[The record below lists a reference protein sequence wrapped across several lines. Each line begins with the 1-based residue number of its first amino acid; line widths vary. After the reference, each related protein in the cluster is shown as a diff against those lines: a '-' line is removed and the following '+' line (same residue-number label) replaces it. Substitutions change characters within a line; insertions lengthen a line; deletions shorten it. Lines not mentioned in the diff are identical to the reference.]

1 MLRESRP
8 RHQTGIEDKTSEING
23 ENDYKTETHLPAS
36 VRACRRRGELPAH
49 QERPVQRD
57 RARGRTHA
65 AERNRALQAGL
76 QQVLYQDE
84 RQRRLYNDRT
94 KVLTIKTQK
103 QMENQTTNENAAIE
117 NAECEVIQV
126 QNSEMLAAINKSEID
141 TQIATAKQYPRNLA
155 RVLNNIETLA
165 TMDEETAASCFY
177 VLRRQGKVIEGPSVR
192 MAEIIAS
199 SWGNLRVQAR
209 IIGNDGK
216 FITAQGVCHDLE
228 SNYATS
234 VDVKRR
240 ITDKYGHTYS
250 DDMQVVTGNA
260 ACAIA
265 MRNAVMKVVPSALI
279 KKVLAKA
286 KQVSLGQSMTLE
298 NSRQN
303 MMQYFAKVG
312 VDEKHILDYL
322 SVSKVDEIDIDMVV
336 ELRGLAN
343 AIKEGTTTVQETF
356 FPKKTTPV
364 EETKEEVDPSKDLFG
379 GEKEGKTEKKR
390 EDKK

>member
-1 MLRESRP
+1 
-8 RHQTGIEDKTSEING
+8 
-23 ENDYKTETHLPAS
+23 
-36 VRACRRRGELPAH
+36 
-49 QERPVQRD
+49 
-57 RARGRTHA
+57 
-65 AERNRALQAGL
+65 
-76 QQVLYQDE
+76 
-84 RQRRLYNDRT
+84 
-94 KVLTIKTQK
+94 
-103 QMENQTTNENAAIE
+103 MEQNFNQENAVE
-117 NAECEVIQV
+117 NSAVEVIQV
-126 QNSEMLAAINKSEID
+126 QGAEMLAAINKSEID

-155 RVLNNIETLA
+155 HVLNNIETLA

-199 SWGNLRVQAR
+199 SWGNLRLQAR

-240 ITDKYGHTYS
+240 ITDKYGKTYS

-279 KKVLAKA
+279 KKVLVKA
-286 KQVSLGQSMTLE
+286 KSVSLGQSMTLE
-298 NSRQN
+298 SSRQN
-303 MMQYFAKVG
+303 MMQYFAKIG
-312 VDEKHILDYL
+312 ADEQHIFDYL

-356 FPKKTTPV
+356 FPKKSTPV
-364 EETKEEVDPSKDLFG
+364 EATAEEVDPSKGLFG
-379 GEKEGKTEKKR
+379 EGDEPKVEKADKKGEKK
-390 EDKK
+390 

>member
-1 MLRESRP
+1 
-8 RHQTGIEDKTSEING
+8 
-23 ENDYKTETHLPAS
+23 
-36 VRACRRRGELPAH
+36 
-49 QERPVQRD
+49 
-57 RARGRTHA
+57 
-65 AERNRALQAGL
+65 
-76 QQVLYQDE
+76 
-84 RQRRLYNDRT
+84 
-94 KVLTIKTQK
+94 
-103 QMENQTTNENAAIE
+103 MENQTTNENAAIE

-126 QNSEMLAAINKSEID
+126 QGSEMLAAINKSEID
-141 TQIATAKQYPRNLA
+141 TQITTAKQYPRNLA

-165 TMDEETAASCFY
+165 TMDVETAASCFY

-228 SNYATS
+228 SNYAAS

-240 ITDKYGHTYS
+240 ITDKNGRTYS

-265 MRNAVMKVVPSALI
+265 MRNAVMKVVPSAII

-286 KQVSLGQSMTLE
+286 KKVSLGESMTLE

-336 ELRGLAN
+336 ELRGLAT
-343 AIKEGTTTVQETF
+343 AIKEGTTTIQETF